1 MGLDM
6 YLFKETYIGA
16 KYIDVEKLEG
26 VVQIIQNGEVL
37 PIKFNRLSNISE
49 EVMYWR
55 KANQIHNWFVKNSTR
70 NKNINNLEDLYLDIE
85 GLFELLKICKKID
98 EDNTLAKEL
107 LPTTNGFFFGSTDY
121 DDHYFNQ
128 IRSTIVALEE
138 ILAEDNSHSYFRYSA
153 SW

>member
-6 YLFKETYIGA
+6 HLFKETYIGA
-16 KYIDVEKLEG
+16 NYIDVVKLEG

-55 KANQIHNWFVKNSTR
+55 KANQIHNWFVKNYSEI
-70 NKNINNLEDLYLDIE
+70 NNNNLEGLYLDIE
-85 GLFELLKICKKID
+85 GLLELLKICKKVD

-107 LPTTNGFFFGSTDY
+107 LPTTDGFFFGSTDY
-121 DDHYFNQ
+121 DDRYFNQ

-138 ILAEDNSHSYFRYSA
+138 ILAEDNSHSYFKYSA